1 MRAMVLHRPAP
12 VSDSPLR
19 LETFPDPEPAPD
31 EALISVSACGV
42 CRTDLHL
49 VEGEIVPPAYPVVP
63 GHQVVGRV
71 EAVGDAVRDLE
82 PGDRVGAAWVGRFDE
97 TCPYCR
103 EGRENLCENPTFTGF
118 HRNGGYAE
126 RITAVAGYLHPI
138 PDALGRDEDV
148 APLLCAGIIGYRA
161 LKQSGLRPGRSVALY
176 GFGGAAHIALQ
187 TAVAWDCEVFVVS
200 RTEASRGRARA
211 LGADWVGAPGEPFPH
226 PVDHAVTFAPAGS
239 VIPGAMENLRS
250 GGTLSIAG
258 IYLDRVPE
266 MDYDR
271 HLFRERAIV
280 STTAN
285 TREDARELLALAAEF
300 AFTTD
305 IEIVPLEEANDA
317 LIRLKEDALSAQ
329 AAVLRIGNGEQ

>member
-1 MRAMVLHRPAP
+1 M
-12 VSDSPLR
+12 
-19 LETFPDPEPAPD
+19 ETLPDPEPEAD
-31 EALISVSACGV
+31 EALIAVSACGV

-49 VEGEIVPPAYPVVP
+49 VEGDIVPPAYPVVP
-63 GHQVVGRV
+63 GHEVVGTV
-71 EAVGDAVRDLE
+71 TAVGSRVADIE
-82 PGDRVGAAWVGRFDE
+82 PGDRVGVAWVGRFCE
-97 TCPYCR
+97 RCPFCR
-103 EGRENLCENPTFTGF
+103 DGRENLCESPTFTGF

-126 RITAVAGYLHPI
+126 RITAAAGYILPI
-138 PDALGRDEDV
+138 PGALGRDEEV

-161 LKQSGLRPGRSVALY
+161 LKQGGLRPGRSLALY

-187 TAVAWDCEVFVVS
+187 VAAAWDCEVFVIS
-200 RTEASRGRARA
+200 RTEDSRDRARA
-211 LGADWVGAPGEPFPH
+211 LGADWVGAPGERMPH

-271 HLFRERAIV
+271 HLFRERSIV

-285 TREDARELLALAAEF
+285 TRDDARELLALAGEF
-300 AFTTD
+300 DIRTD
-305 IEIVPLEEANDA
+305 IEVIPFAEANEA
-317 LIRLKEDALSAQ
+317 LQRLKEDALAAQ
-329 AAVLRIGNGEQ
+329 AAVLTMNNVAGL

>member
-1 MRAMVLHRPAP
+1 M
-12 VSDSPLR
+12 
-19 LETFPDPEPAPD
+19 ETLPDPRP
-31 EALISVSACGV
+31 EAHEVAIAVSACGV

-63 GHQVVGRV
+63 GHEVVGTV

-82 PGDRVGAAWVGRFDE
+82 PGDRVGVAWVGRFCG
-97 TCPYCR
+97 TCPFCR
-103 EGRENLCENPTFTGF
+103 DGRENLCEDPTFTGF

-126 RITAVAGYLHPI
+126 RITADARFIHPI
-138 PDALGRDEDV
+138 PDALGDDEAV

-187 TAVAWDCEVFVVS
+187 VAAAWECEVFVVS
-200 RTEASRGRARA
+200 RTQASRERARN
-211 LGADWVGAPGEPFPH
+211 LGADWVGAPGEKPPH
-226 PVDHAVTFAPAGS
+226 PVDHAVTFAPAGA
-239 VIPGAMENLRS
+239 VIPGALENLRA

-266 MDYDR
+266 LDYDR
-271 HLFRERAIV
+271 HLFRERALV

-285 TREDARELLALAAEF
+285 TREDARELLALAGEF
-300 AFTTD
+300 GFRTD
-305 IEIVPLEEANDA
+305 IEVVPLKDANDA
-317 LIRLKEDALSAQ
+317 LRRLKEDALDAQ
-329 AAVLRIGNGEQ
+329 AAVLRVRNRH

>member
-1 MRAMVLHRPAP
+1 
-12 VSDSPLR
+12 
-19 LETFPDPEPAPD
+19 
-31 EALISVSACGV
+31 
-42 CRTDLHL
+42 
-49 VEGEIVPPAYPVVP
+49 
-63 GHQVVGRV
+63 
-71 EAVGDAVRDLE
+71 
-82 PGDRVGAAWVGRFDE
+82 VGRFDE
-97 TCPYCR
+97 TCPFCR

-126 RITAVAGYLHPI
+126 RITAAAGYVHPV
-138 PDALGRDEDV
+138 PDALGLDEAV

-187 TAVAWDCEVFVVS
+187 VAAAWECEVFVIS
-200 RTEASRGRARA
+200 RTEASRERARK
-211 LGADWVGAPGEPFPH
+211 LGADWVGGPDATPPH
-226 PVDHAVTFAPAGS
+226 PVDHAVTFAPAGA

-258 IYLDRVPE
+258 IYLDRVPP

-285 TREDARELLALAAEF
+285 TREDARELLALAAKFGIRTDVEVVPF
-300 AFTTD
+300 AD
-305 IEIVPLEEANDA
+305 ANDA
-317 LIRLKEDALSAQ
+317 LRRLKEDALDAQ
-329 AAVLRIGNGEQ
+329 AAVLRIREGKESG